1 LSLRDV
7 HREKPNVAI
16 PLKKVGV
23 VGIRMP
29 VSFAS
34 LGGKRVI
41 ITPVFQ
47 VFVDLPTLR
56 RGIHASRSY
65 EAIAEVFSEF
75 VKGTDRI
82 EDLCAAISRRL
93 LERHEDATRTE
104 VRARAE
110 AIVERKTPVTRI
122 DTLEPYTVFA
132 KAVSKLNGQDLV
144 TKRMIG
150 ARVLGITACPC
161 VKESLADL
169 FTDKILGNGVS
180 RLTKQ
185 QTEDLLSD
193 PPTGTHMQRCA
204 GSIFMDSP
212 QGYNVDLT
220 DIIKVLEDSFSAPTY
235 ELLKRPDEV
244 ETVIKAM
251 GNARFVEDSIRYMVK
266 GLLDTFHDLPDETRV
281 FMKIRS
287 AESIHKH
294 DMVAIRRATLGEL
307 KYELSNGAVRSQP
320 PNLAKSRHE
329 EHLMQ

>member
-1 LSLRDV
+1 MSPRDV
-7 HREKPNVAI
+7 HRERPNVAI
-16 PLKKVGV
+16 PLEKVGV

-82 EDLCAAISRRL
+82 ENLCAAISRRL
-93 LERHEDATRTE
+93 LERHEEATRTE
-104 VRARAE
+104 VRAKAE

-132 KAVSKLNGQDLV
+132 KAVSRLNGRD
-144 TKRMIG
+144 TITRRMIG

-161 VKESLADL
+161 VKESLANR
-169 FTDKILGNGVS
+169 FTDKILGNGVKQ
-180 RLTKQ
+180 LTKE
-185 QTEDLLSD
+185 QTEDLLNDS
-193 PPTGTHMQRCA
+193 PAGTHMQRCA
-204 GSIFMDSP
+204 GSILMDSP
-212 QGYNVDLT
+212 EGYNVDLT
-220 DIIKVLEDSFSAPTY
+220 DIIKILEDSFSAPTF

-244 ETVIKAM
+244 ETVTRAI
-251 GNARFVEDSIRYMVK
+251 GNARFVEDSIRYMAK
-266 GLLDTFHDLPDETRV
+266 GVMEAFHDLPDETRV

-294 DMVAIRRATLGEL
+294 DMVAMRSATLGEL
-307 KYELSNGAVRSQP
+307 KYELRNGRARSQAP
-320 PNLAKSRHE
+320 DAAKGRHE
-329 EHLMQ
+329 EHLIQ

>member
-1 LSLRDV
+1 LSPRDV
-7 HREKPNVAI
+7 HQEKPNVAI
-16 PLKKVGV
+16 PLEKVGV
-23 VGIRMP
+23 VGIKMP

-34 LGGKRVI
+34 LGGRRVI

-93 LERHEDATRTE
+93 LERHEEATRTE
-104 VRARAE
+104 VRAKAE
-110 AIVERKTPVTRI
+110 AIIERKTPVTGI

-132 KAVSKLNGQDLV
+132 KAVSRLNGKNVV

-161 VKESLADL
+161 VKESLANL
-169 FTDKILGNGVS
+169 FTDKILENGVTQ
-180 RLTKQ
+180 LTRE
-185 QTEDLLSD
+185 QTEELLSD

-204 GSIFMDSP
+204 GSILMDSP
-212 QGYNVDLT
+212 EGYGVDLT
-220 DIIKVLEDSFSAPTY
+220 DIIRILEDSFSAPTF

-244 ETVIKAM
+244 ETVIKAI
-251 GNARFVEDSIRYMVK
+251 GNARFVEDSIRYMAK
-266 GLLDTFHDLPDETRV
+266 GVVETFHHLPDETRIL
-281 FMKIRS
+281 MKIRS

-294 DMVAIRRATLGEL
+294 DMVAMRNATLGEL
-307 KYELSNGAVRSQP
+307 KYELTNGGARGQSPDV
-320 PNLAKSRHE
+320 AKSKHE
-329 EHLMQ
+329 QHLIH